1 MKTLSDIEET
11 LKKSKPFLKKEFNV
25 KEIGVFGS
33 YARGEARSKSDVD
46 ILVEFSKPIG
56 WEFLDLKEYL
66 EEILGITVD
75 LVTVKALKTQ
85 MRDRVLREVVYA

>member
-1 MKTLSDIEET
+1 MKNLRDIEET
-11 LKKSKPFLKKEFNV
+11 LKKSKPFLKKEFHV

-33 YARGEARSKSDVD
+33 YARGEAGSKSDVD

-66 EEILGITVD
+66 EGILGITVD
-75 LVTVKALKTQ
+75 LVTVKGLKTQ
-85 MRDRVLREVVYA
+85 MRDRVLRDVVYA